1 MENNDPVRKQL
12 ELNSLIEFSQLIS
25 SKLDLKYILN
35 NILLSTMGKMLI
47 SKGMMLIRIDAKKED
62 GLFVIESLKGLDQ
75 HLAGTEV
82 KAIFPKLAVFDSTEL
97 DNGYSYLTDLGLHH
111 FFKVYFQNKLLG
123 VLCLGKKLNN
133 TSLSNSEVVSIE
145 TMLNIS
151 ASAIENTIR
160 FNEVKSLNADLN
172 NRVRQ
177 LKSLF
182 ELSKEFNS
190 SIIDKDSII
199 KVLSFTLLGNFGIK
213 DFIIFSRGK
222 DDKFSLIKDSRKI
235 SAEEISP
242 NEVFPLQSTSDEMK
256 KTIRISDF
264 NESEFFSKLYET
276 GFELVI
282 PAV

>member
-1 MENNDPVRKQL
+1 
-12 ELNSLIEFSQLIS
+12 
-25 SKLDLKYILN
+25 
-35 NILLSTMGKMLI
+35 
-47 SKGMMLIRIDAKKED
+47 
-62 GLFVIESLKGLDQ
+62 
-75 HLAGTEV
+75 
-82 KAIFPKLAVFDSTEL
+82 
-97 DNGYSYLTDLGLHH
+97 
-111 FFKVYFQNKLLG
+111 
-123 VLCLGKKLNN
+123 
-133 TSLSNSEVVSIE
+133 
-145 TMLNIS
+145 MLNIS

-242 NEVFPLQSTSDEMK
+242 NEVFPLQSTSDKMK

-264 NESEFFSKLYET
+264 TESEFFSKLYET

-282 PAV
+282 PAVINNEVENIICLGGKLNKLPYSESDIEFLLSLIHI